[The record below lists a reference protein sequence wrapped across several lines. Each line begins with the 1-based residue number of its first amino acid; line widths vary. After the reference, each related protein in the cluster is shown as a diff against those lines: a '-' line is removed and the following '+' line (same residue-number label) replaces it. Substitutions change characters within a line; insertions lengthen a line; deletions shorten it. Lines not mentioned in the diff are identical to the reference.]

1 MISNVLPFLD
11 SKPVGFPEVCP
22 FNGLAFTGCAYRG
35 GRGVCDGSAA
45 LFGRVVSGK
54 SPALAEDYP
63 GYGGRPPLWQKCKD
77 IWDMVNMSHV
87 RL

>member
-1 MISNVLPFLD
+1 MISDALPLLD

-22 FNGLAFTGCAYRG
+22 FDGPAFTGCAYRG

-54 SPALAEDYP
+54 KPALAEDYP
-63 GYGGRPPLWQKCKD
+63 GYGGRPPLGRRSAK
-77 IWDMVNMSHV
+77 ILGIGHVSHM
-87 RL
+87 